1 MDKKIIPCVTRTNRK
16 KIFGM
21 ILGEESFS
29 FHWISEFVQNK
40 PTYSHPTFSPDL
52 YEKAVSGLMKSNQ
65 MLHFAYADFE
75 EERRKYDNAKK
86 IYDRLLSQQ
95 NIDPSLVMNH
105 IFINFLNIIFFFSD
119 LHSINE
125 IY

>member
-1 MDKKIIPCVTRTNRK
+1 MIDK
-16 KIFGM
+16 G
-21 ILGEESFS
+21 LGPEMVSFS
-29 FHWISEFVQNK
+29 QLHINSTTHKIKKFFL
-40 PTYSHPTFSPDL
+40 DL

-95 NIDPSLVMNH
+95 SVDPSLV
-105 IFINFLNIIFFFSD
+105 NIIFLIFQKISF
-119 LHSINE
+119 LRHIFN
-125 IY
+125 